1 MGGCIMTPE
10 VSDSL
15 KRLDTFP
22 KLLLDLVENKPDRT
36 AIREKDYGI
45 WQSWTWSEVEVEV
58 QALACGLASFG
69 FERGDKIAIVG
80 DNRPRLYWA
89 MLATQALGG
98 VPVPLYQDSI
108 ADEMQY
114 VIEHAEVR
122 FAMLENQEQVDKV
135 LSVKEQCPKLETL
148 IYCEPR
154 GLRRYRQPFLF
165 AIGEVQ
171 ERGRQ
176 FRTDNPD
183 YNLRGIAE
191 GRGDD
196 LSVILYTSG
205 TTGRPKGVMLSNAN
219 IIVTARN
226 ANAAERIRDDEEI
239 LAYLPMAWVGDH
251 FYSYAQ
257 ALLAGYTV
265 NCPENASTVMID
277 LHELGPTNF
286 FAPPRIFENLITL
299 VMIRMEDATW
309 IKRKM
314 FHYFLGVAKR
324 SGTKILERKA
334 VPIVDRLLYAI
345 GTVLVYGP
353 LKDSLGFSRIR
364 TAYTAGEA
372 IGPDIFDFFRSL
384 GINLKQLYG
393 QTEASVYVTVQANDE
408 VESNT
413 VGKAAPDV
421 ELKVTDDGEV
431 MYRSPGVFLGYYKDP
446 ETTAET
452 KTEDGWVH
460 TGDAGILGEDGQLK
474 IIDRAKDVG
483 KLNDGTLFAPKYL
496 ENKLKFF
503 PNIREA
509 VMFGHDRDYVG
520 AFINIDLDAVA
531 NWAERQ
537 GLPYTS
543 YTDLAAKDE
552 VYAIIRDHIEQVNQD
567 LAKDSDLAGSQL
579 RRFLILHKELDA
591 DDGELTRTGKVRRRT
606 IAERYDQLIEA
617 LYADGDSVA
626 VEAKV
631 TFEDGREGF
640 IKADLR
646 ICDAAVSGSLSRAP
660 EIAEF
665 RAAS

>member
-1 MGGCIMTPE
+1 MTSE
-10 VSDSL
+10 VGDAL

-22 KLLLDLVENKPDRT
+22 KVLLDLVEKRPDGV

-45 WQSWTWSEVEVEV
+45 WQSWIWREVAEEVR
-58 QALACGLASFG
+58 ALACGLASFG
-69 FERGDKIAIVG
+69 LERGDKVAIVG

-122 FAMLENQEQVDKV
+122 FAILEDQEQVDKV
-135 LSVKEQCPKLETL
+135 LSVKERCPRLEML
-148 IYCEPR
+148 VYDDPR
-154 GLRRYRQPFLF
+154 GLRHYRESFLLS
-165 AIGEVQ
+165 IDEIQ
-171 ERGRQ
+171 SSGRK
-176 FRTDNPD
+176 FHADHPD
-183 YNLRGIAE
+183 LYLREISK
-191 GRGDD
+191 GRGED

-205 TTGRPKGVMLSNAN
+205 TTGRPKGVMLSNDN

-226 ANAAERIRDDEEI
+226 ANAGERIRNDEEI

-265 NCPENASTVMID
+265 NCPESASTVMID
-277 LHELGPTNF
+277 LHELGPTHF
-286 FAPPRIFENLITL
+286 FAPPRIFENLITH

-314 FHYFLGVAKR
+314 FKFFLDVAKR
-324 SGTKILERKA
+324 SGARILEKKP
-334 VPIVDRLLYAI
+334 VPPTDRFLYAL
-345 GTVLVYGP
+345 GNVLVYGP
-353 LKDSLGFSRIR
+353 LKDSLGFIRMR

-393 QTEASVYVTVQANDE
+393 QTEASVYVTVQADDE
-408 VESNT
+408 VESDT
-413 VGKAAPDV
+413 VGKAAPGV
-421 ELKVTDDGEV
+421 ELKVSDGGEV
-431 MYRSPGVFLGYYKDP
+431 MYRSPGVFLGYYKNP
-446 ETTAET
+446 EATKET
-452 KTEDGWVH
+452 KTGDGWVH
-460 TGDAGILGEDGQLK
+460 TGDAGILGEDGQLR

-483 KLNDGTLFAPKYL
+483 RLNDGTMFAPKYI

-503 PNIREA
+503 PNVKEA
-509 VMFGHDRDYVG
+509 VTFGDGRDYVG
-520 AFINIDLDAVA
+520 AFINIDLDAVS

-552 VYAIIRDHIEQVNQD
+552 VYSIIQDHVEQVNRD
-567 LAKDSDLAGSQL
+567 LAGDSALAGSQI

-591 DDGELTRTGKVRRRT
+591 DDGELTRTRKVRRQT
-606 IAERYDQLIEA
+606 IGERYDQLIEA
-617 LYADGDSVA
+617 LYSDRDSVS

-640 IKADLR
+640 IDADLKVR
-646 ICDAAVSGSLSRAP
+646 NAAVTSLRATP
-660 EIAEF
+660 VETAEL

>member
-1 MGGCIMTPE
+1 MTSE
-10 VSDSL
+10 VGDAL

-22 KLLLDLVENKPDRT
+22 KVLLDLVEKLPDGV

-45 WQSWTWSEVEVEV
+45 WQSWIWREVAEEVR
-58 QALACGLASFG
+58 ALACGLASFG
-69 FERGDKIAIVG
+69 LERGDKVAIVG

-122 FAMLENQEQVDKV
+122 FAILEDQEQVDKV
-135 LSVKEQCPKLETL
+135 LSVKERCPRLEML
-148 IYCEPR
+148 VYDDPR
-154 GLRRYRQPFLF
+154 GLRHYRESFLLS
-165 AIGEVQ
+165 IDEIQ
-171 ERGRQ
+171 SSGRK
-176 FRTDNPD
+176 FHADHPD
-183 YNLRGIAE
+183 LYLREISK
-191 GRGDD
+191 GRGED

-205 TTGRPKGVMLSNAN
+205 TTGRPKGVMLSNDN

-226 ANAAERIRDDEEI
+226 ANAGERIRNDEEI

-265 NCPENASTVMID
+265 NCPESASTVMID
-277 LHELGPTNF
+277 LHELGPTHF
-286 FAPPRIFENLITL
+286 FAPPRIFENLITH

-314 FHYFLGVAKR
+314 FAFFLDVAKR
-324 SGTKILERKA
+324 SGARILEKKP
-334 VPIVDRLLYAI
+334 VPPMDRLLYAL
-345 GTVLVYGP
+345 GNVLVYGP
-353 LKDSLGFSRIR
+353 LKDSLGFTRIR

-393 QTEASVYVTVQANDE
+393 QTEASVYVTVQADDE
-408 VESNT
+408 VESDS
-413 VGKAAPDV
+413 VGKAAPGV
-421 ELKVTDDGEV
+421 ELKVSDGGEV
-431 MYRSPGVFLGYYKDP
+431 MYRSPGVFLGYYKNP
-446 ETTAET
+446 EATAET
-452 KTEDGWVH
+452 KTGDGWVH
-460 TGDAGILGEDGQLK
+460 TGDAGILREDGQLR

-483 KLNDGTLFAPKYL
+483 RLNDGTMFAPKYI

-503 PNIREA
+503 PNVKEA
-509 VMFGHDRDYVG
+509 VTFGDGRDYVG
-520 AFINIDLDAVA
+520 AFINIDLDAVS

-552 VYAIIRDHIEQVNQD
+552 VYSVIQDHVEQVNRD
-567 LAKDSDLAGSQL
+567 LAGDSALAGSQI

-591 DDGELTRTGKVRRRT
+591 DDGELTRTRKVRRQT
-606 IAERYDQLIEA
+606 IGERYDQLIEA
-617 LYADGDSVA
+617 LYSDGDSVS

-640 IKADLR
+640 IDADLKVR
-646 ICDAAVSGSLSRAP
+646 NAEVTSLRATP
-660 EIAEF
+660 VETAEL

>member
-1 MGGCIMTPE
+1 MTPE
-10 VSDSL
+10 VGDAL

-22 KLLLDLVENKPDRT
+22 KVLLDLVGKRPDGV

-45 WQSWTWSEVEVEV
+45 WQSWIWREVAEEVR
-58 QALACGLASFG
+58 ALACGLASFG
-69 FERGDKIAIVG
+69 LERGDKVAIVG

-114 VIEHAEVR
+114 VVEHAEAR
-122 FAMLENQEQVDKV
+122 FAILEDQEQVDKV
-135 LSVKEQCPKLETL
+135 LSVKERCPRLEML
-148 IYCEPR
+148 VYDDPR
-154 GLRRYRQPFLF
+154 GLRHYRESFLLS
-165 AIGEVQ
+165 IDEIQ
-171 ERGRQ
+171 SRGRK
-176 FRTDNPD
+176 FHADHPD
-183 YNLRGIAE
+183 LYLREISK
-191 GRGDD
+191 GRGED

-205 TTGRPKGVMLSNAN
+205 TTGRPKGVMLSNDN

-226 ANAAERIRDDEEI
+226 ANAGERIRNDEEI

-265 NCPENASTVMID
+265 NCPESASTVMID
-277 LHELGPTNF
+277 LHELGPTHF
-286 FAPPRIFENLITL
+286 FAPPRIFENLITH

-314 FHYFLGVAKR
+314 FEFFLDVAKR
-324 SGTKILERKA
+324 SGARILEKKP
-334 VPIVDRLLYAI
+334 VPPTDRLLYAL
-345 GTVLVYGP
+345 GNVLVYGP
-353 LKDSLGFSRIR
+353 LKDSLGFTHIR

-393 QTEASVYVTVQANDE
+393 QTEASVYVTVQADDE
-408 VESNT
+408 VESDT
-413 VGKAAPDV
+413 VGKAAPGV
-421 ELKVTDDGEV
+421 ELKVSDGGEV
-431 MYRSPGVFLGYYKDP
+431 MYRSPGVFLGYYKNP
-446 ETTAET
+446 EATKET
-452 KTEDGWVH
+452 KTGDGWVH
-460 TGDAGILGEDGQLK
+460 TGDAGILGEDGQLR

-483 KLNDGTLFAPKYL
+483 RLNDGTMFAPKYI

-503 PNIREA
+503 PNVKEA
-509 VMFGHDRDYVG
+509 VTFGDGRDYVG
-520 AFINIDLDAVA
+520 AFINIDLDAVS

-552 VYAIIRDHIEQVNQD
+552 VYSIIQDHVEQVNRD
-567 LAKDSDLAGSQL
+567 LASDSALAGSQI

-591 DDGELTRTGKVRRRT
+591 DDGELTRTRKVRRQT
-606 IAERYDQLIEA
+606 IGERYDQLIEA
-617 LYADGDSVA
+617 LYSDGDSVS

-640 IKADLR
+640 IDADLKVR
-646 ICDAAVSGSLSRAP
+646 NAAVTSLRATP
-660 EIAEF
+660 VETAELS
-665 RAAS
+665 AAS

>member
-1 MGGCIMTPE
+1 MIPE
-10 VSDSL
+10 VNDAL
-15 KRLDTFP
+15 RRLDTFP
-22 KLLLDLVENKPDRT
+22 KLLLDHAEKRPDRT

-45 WQSWTWSEVEVEV
+45 WQSWSWGEAADEM

-69 FERGDKIAIVG
+69 LERGDKVAIVG

-98 VPVPLYQDSI
+98 VPVPLYQDAI

-122 FAMLENQEQVDKV
+122 FAVLEDQEQVDKV
-135 LSVKEQCPKLETL
+135 LSVKERCPKLETL
-148 IYCEPR
+148 IYGDPR
-154 GLRRYRQPFLF
+154 GLRHYRQPYLF
-165 AIGEVQ
+165 AIDEIQ
-171 ERGRQ
+171 ERGRR
-176 FRTDNPD
+176 FNADNPD
-183 YNLRGIAE
+183 YLLRALSK

-205 TTGRPKGVMLSNAN
+205 TTGRPKGVMLSNDN
-219 IIVTARN
+219 IMVTARN
-226 ANAAERIRDDEEI
+226 ANAVERIRDDEEI

-265 NCPENASTVMID
+265 NCPESASTVMID

-286 FAPPRIFENLITL
+286 FAPPRIFENLITH
-299 VMIRMEDATW
+299 VMIRMEDAAW

-314 FHYFLGVAKR
+314 FHFFLGVAKR
-324 SGTKILERKA
+324 SGAKILEKKP
-334 VPIVDRLLYAI
+334 VPIIDRMLYAL

-353 LKDSLGFSRIR
+353 LRDSLGFSRIR

-393 QTEASVYVTVQANDE
+393 QTEASVYVTVQADDE
-408 VESNT
+408 VKSDT
-413 VGKAAPDV
+413 VGKAAPGV
-421 ELKVTDDGEV
+421 ELKVTDGGEV
-431 MYRSPGVFLGYYKDP
+431 MYRSPGVFLGYYKNP
-446 ETTAET
+446 EATAET

-483 KLNDGTLFAPKYL
+483 RLNNGTLFAPKYL

-503 PNIREA
+503 PNIKE
-509 VMFGHDRDYVG
+509 VVTFGHERDYVA

-552 VYAIIRDHIEQVNQD
+552 VYSIIKEHIEQVNRD
-567 LAKDSDLAGSQL
+567 LAEDSDLAGSQI

-591 DDGELTRTGKVRRRT
+591 DDGELTRTRKVRRRT
-606 IAERYDQLIEA
+606 IRERYEQLIDA
-617 LYADGDSVA
+617 LYSDNDSVA

-640 IKADLR
+640 ISADLKVR
-646 ICDAAVSGSLSRAP
+646 EAGTSGSASTSFEPIEL
-660 EIAEF
+660 

>member
-1 MGGCIMTPE
+1 MTPE
-10 VSDSL
+10 VGEAL

-22 KLLLDLVENKPDRT
+22 KVLLDLVEKQPNGV

-45 WQSWTWSEVEVEV
+45 WQSWIWSEVAEEVR
-58 QALACGLASFG
+58 ALACGLASFG
-69 FERGDKIAIVG
+69 LGRGDKVAIVG

-98 VPVPLYQDSI
+98 VPVPLFQDSI

-122 FAMLENQEQVDKV
+122 FAILEDQEQVDKV
-135 LSVKEQCPKLETL
+135 LSVKERCPRLETL
-148 IYCEPR
+148 VYDDPR
-154 GLRRYRQPFLF
+154 GLRHYRESFLLS
-165 AIGEVQ
+165 IDEIQ
-171 ERGRQ
+171 SRGRK
-176 FRTDNPD
+176 FHADHPD
-183 YNLRGIAE
+183 LYLREISK
-191 GRGDD
+191 GRGED
-196 LSVILYTSG
+196 LSIILYTSG
-205 TTGRPKGVMLSNAN
+205 TTGRPKGVMLSNDN

-226 ANAAERIRDDEEI
+226 ANAGERIRNDEEI

-265 NCPENASTVMID
+265 NCPESASTVMID
-277 LHELGPTNF
+277 LHELGPTHF
-286 FAPPRIFENLITL
+286 FAPPRIFENLITH

-314 FHYFLGVAKR
+314 FGFFLDVAKR
-324 SGTKILERKA
+324 SGARILEKKP
-334 VPIVDRLLYAI
+334 VPLTDRFLYAL
-345 GTVLVYGP
+345 GNVLVYGP
-353 LKDSLGFSRIR
+353 LKDSLGFTRIR

-393 QTEASVYVTVQANDE
+393 QTEASVYVTVQADDE
-408 VESNT
+408 VESDT
-413 VGKAAPDV
+413 VGKAAPGV
-421 ELKVTDDGEV
+421 ELKVSDGGEV
-431 MYRSPGVFLGYYKDP
+431 MYRSPGVFLGYYKNP
-446 ETTAET
+446 EATAET
-452 KTEDGWVH
+452 KTGDGWVH
-460 TGDAGILGEDGQLK
+460 TGDAGILGDDGQLR

-483 KLNDGTLFAPKYL
+483 RLNDGTMFAPKYI

-503 PNIREA
+503 PNVKEA
-509 VMFGHDRDYVG
+509 VTFGDGRDYVG
-520 AFINIDLDAVA
+520 AFINIDLDAVS

-552 VYAIIRDHIEQVNQD
+552 VYSIIQDHVEQVNRD
-567 LAKDSDLAGSQL
+567 LARDSALAGSQI

-591 DDGELTRTGKVRRRT
+591 DDGELTRTRKVRRQT
-606 IAERYDQLIEA
+606 IGERYDQLIEA
-617 LYADGDSVA
+617 LYSDGDSVS

-640 IKADLR
+640 IDADLKVR
-646 ICDAAVSGSLSRAP
+646 NAAVASLRATP
-660 EIAEF
+660 VETAEL
-665 RAAS
+665 RAAG

>member
-1 MGGCIMTPE
+1 MTSE
-10 VSDSL
+10 VGDAL

-22 KLLLDLVENKPDRT
+22 KVLLDLVEKRPDGV

-45 WQSWTWSEVEVEV
+45 WQSWIWREVAEEVR
-58 QALACGLASFG
+58 ALACGLASFG
-69 FERGDKIAIVG
+69 LERGDKVAIVG

-122 FAMLENQEQVDKV
+122 FAILEDQEQVDKV
-135 LSVKEQCPKLETL
+135 LSMKERCPRLEML
-148 IYCEPR
+148 VYDDPR
-154 GLRRYRQPFLF
+154 GLRHYRESFLLS
-165 AIGEVQ
+165 IDEIQ
-171 ERGRQ
+171 SSGRK
-176 FRTDNPD
+176 FHADHPD
-183 YNLRGIAE
+183 LYLREISK
-191 GRGDD
+191 GRGED

-205 TTGRPKGVMLSNAN
+205 TTGRPKGVMLSNDN

-226 ANAAERIRDDEEI
+226 ANAGERIRNDEEI

-265 NCPENASTVMID
+265 NCPESASTVMID
-277 LHELGPTNF
+277 LHELGPTHF
-286 FAPPRIFENLITL
+286 FAPPRIFENLITH

-314 FHYFLGVAKR
+314 FAFFLDVAKR
-324 SGTKILERKA
+324 SGARILEKKP
-334 VPIVDRLLYAI
+334 VPPMDRLLYAL
-345 GTVLVYGP
+345 GNVLVYGP
-353 LKDSLGFSRIR
+353 LKDSLGFTRIR

-393 QTEASVYVTVQANDE
+393 QTEASVYVTVQADDE
-408 VESNT
+408 VESDS
-413 VGKAAPDV
+413 VGKAAPGV
-421 ELKVTDDGEV
+421 ELKVSDGGEV
-431 MYRSPGVFLGYYKDP
+431 MYRSPGVFLGYYKNP
-446 ETTAET
+446 EATAET
-452 KTEDGWVH
+452 KTGDGWVH
-460 TGDAGILGEDGQLK
+460 TGDAGILGEDGQLR

-483 KLNDGTLFAPKYL
+483 RLNDGTMFAPKYI

-503 PNIREA
+503 PNVKEA
-509 VMFGHDRDYVG
+509 VTFGDGRDYVG
-520 AFINIDLDAVA
+520 AFINIDLDAVS

-552 VYAIIRDHIEQVNQD
+552 VYSIIQDHVEQVNRD
-567 LAKDSDLAGSQL
+567 LAGDSALAGSQI

-591 DDGELTRTGKVRRRT
+591 DDGELTRTRKVRRQT
-606 IAERYDQLIEA
+606 IGERYDQLIEA
-617 LYADGDSVA
+617 LYSDGDSVS

-640 IKADLR
+640 IDADLKVR
-646 ICDAAVSGSLSRAP
+646 NAAATSLRATP
-660 EIAEF
+660 VETAEL